1 MTTVLDQITGLLS
14 SFPIFSFMAEHNKH
28 DDFVPVK
35 NVKKRWKKVKNE
47 KSEESLELLQ
57 IYHNITVSNPKNWRT
72 FLTDE
77 LLNLYI
83 GLKDKNTLFLKQP
96 QNILTYFEEKGQ
108 GIIFIPSRGFRS
120 FSSALFWNLSLFW
133 INIYWRKHT

>member
-1 MTTVLDQITGLLS
+1 
-14 SFPIFSFMAEHNKH
+14 MAEHNKH

-77 LLNLYI
+77 LLNFYI

-96 QNILTYFEEKGQ
+96 
-108 GIIFIPSRGFRS
+108 
-120 FSSALFWNLSLFW
+120 
-133 INIYWRKHT
+133 